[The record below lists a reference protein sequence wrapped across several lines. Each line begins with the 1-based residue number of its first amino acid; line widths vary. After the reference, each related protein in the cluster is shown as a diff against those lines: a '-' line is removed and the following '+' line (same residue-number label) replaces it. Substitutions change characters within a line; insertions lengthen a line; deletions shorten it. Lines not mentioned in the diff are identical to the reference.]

1 MIRTLL
7 EKSFKIQTFI
17 MLGWRNLW
25 RQKRRS
31 LVVILSVTVGV
42 VLMLLQI
49 GIMNGMITQ
58 MLDNNIS
65 TKLGHITISKK
76 GFFDDMKLE
85 SNFYP
90 DPLVLDKIGKK
101 KNVVA
106 VAPRIKA
113 FAMIRTSEASRG
125 VIVMGIYPDMEKK
138 ISKINE
144 YTLKDE
150 GSRYLDDPAS
160 NDILISKSL
169 AEKLDVYVGDKI
181 VLLVQDED
189 NEMSG
194 VGLTIK
200 GLFQTPVRDYDNGVV
215 YMGIKRLQE
224 ITGLKDNVSEV
235 MVITTNKDN
244 VDSVKPGLLDI
255 IDNKKLEIL
264 TWKEMAPFL
273 LSAIAMI
280 DKQMI
285 IFYFIVF
292 ITIIFSI
299 ANTLVMSIME
309 RFHELGVMKSIGT
322 RPSQIFFII
331 MFEALNLG
339 AVGLGA
345 GVLISIT
352 AVNVLAIKGIDFS
365 LFMEAMRQWGAGSI
379 IYPLLFVRDIII
391 SIVVVELTTLVAA
404 IYPAVKA
411 ARIKPLEAL
420 HYI

>member
-1 MIRTLL
+1 MITTTM
-7 EKSFKIQTFI
+7 ETAKTFI
-17 MLGWRNLW
+17 LLGWRNLW

-31 LVVILSVTVGV
+31 LVVILSITIGV

-49 GIMNGMITQ
+49 AIMNGMITQ
-58 MLDNNIS
+58 MLENNIS
-65 TKLGHITISKK
+65 TKLGHISIAKK

-85 SNFYP
+85 SNFFP
-90 DPLVLDKIGKK
+90 DPSMLDRIRNE

-106 VAPRIKA
+106 VAPRVKA
-113 FAMIRTSEASRG
+113 FAMIRSSETSRG
-125 VIVMGIYPDMEKK
+125 VIVMGVYPDREKK

-144 YTLKDE
+144 YTLAE
-150 GSRYLDDPAS
+150 QGGRYLDDPAS

-169 AEKLDVYVGDKI
+169 AEKLDVSVGDKI
-181 VLLVQDED
+181 VLLVHDED
-189 NEMSG
+189 SEMTNY
-194 VGLTIK
+194 GLTVR
-200 GLFQTPVRDYDNGVV
+200 GLFQTPVRDYDNGVI

-235 MVITTNKDN
+235 MVITTNKN
-244 VDSVKPGLLDI
+244 VVDSVKPRIVKSVAD
-255 IDNKKLEIL
+255 DNLEIL

-285 IFYFIVF
+285 VFYFIVF

-299 ANTLVMSIME
+299 ANTLIMSIME

-331 MFEALNLG
+331 MFEAMNLG
-339 AVGLGA
+339 AVGLGV
-345 GVLISIT
+345 GVLISIA
-352 AVNVLAIKGIDFS
+352 AVNILAIKGIDFS

-379 IYPLLFVRDIII
+379 IYPLIYARDIVI
-391 SIVVVELTTLVAA
+391 SVVVVEFTTLLAA
-404 IYPAVKA
+404 VYPAVKA

>member
-1 MIRTLL
+1 MIVNIMETA
-7 EKSFKIQTFI
+7 KTFI
-17 MLGWRNLW
+17 LLGWRNLW

-31 LVVILSVTVGV
+31 LVVILSVTIGV

-85 SNFYP
+85 SNFFP
-90 DPLVLDKIGKK
+90 DPRVLEKIGKQ

-106 VAPRIKA
+106 VTPRVKA

-125 VIVMGIYPDMEKK
+125 VIVMGIYPDREKN

-144 YTLKDE
+144 YTLRE
-150 GSRYLDDPAS
+150 GGSRYLDDPAS

-169 AEKLDVYVGDKI
+169 AEKLDVFVGDKI
-181 VLLVQDED
+181 VLLVQDSD

-235 MVITTNKDN
+235 MVITTNKDM
-244 VDSVKPGLLDI
+244 VDSVKPGLLKIANDQ
-255 IDNKKLEIL
+255 NLEIL

-331 MFEALNLG
+331 MFEAMNLG
-339 AVGLGA
+339 AVGLAA
-345 GVLISIT
+345 GVLISIA
-352 AVNVLAIKGIDFS
+352 AVNILAIKGIDFS

-379 IYPLLFVRDIII
+379 VFPLLYVRDIII
-391 SIVVVELTTLVAA
+391 SVVVVEFTTLLAA
-404 IYPAVKA
+404 VYPAVKA

>member
-1 MIRTLL
+1 MIANMMETAINI
-7 EKSFKIQTFI
+7 KTFI

-31 LVVILSVTVGV
+31 LVVILSITIGV

-49 GIMNGMITQ
+49 AIMNGMITQ
-58 MLDNNIS
+58 MLENNIS
-65 TKLGHITISKK
+65 TKLGHISIAKK

-85 SNFYP
+85 SNFLP
-90 DPLVLDKIGKK
+90 DPRMLDRISKE

-106 VAPRIKA
+106 VAPRVKA

-125 VIVMGIYPDMEKK
+125 VIVMGIYPDREKN

-144 YTLKDE
+144 YTLNEE
-150 GSRYLDDPAS
+150 GSRYLDDPSA
-160 NDILISKSL
+160 NDILISKTL
-169 AEKLDVYVGDKI
+169 AEKLDVVVGDKV

-189 NEMSG
+189 NEMTG
-194 VGLTIK
+194 VGLTVR

-235 MVITTNKDN
+235 MVIVKNKDI
-244 VDSVKPGLLDI
+244 VDSVKPRIMKSVAD
-255 IDNKKLEIL
+255 DDLEIL

-285 IFYFIVF
+285 VFYFIVF

-299 ANTLVMSIME
+299 ANTLIMSIME

-331 MFEALNLG
+331 MFEAMNLG
-339 AVGLGA
+339 AVGLAA
-345 GVLISIT
+345 GVVVSIA
-352 AVNVLAIKGIDFS
+352 AVNILAIKGIDFS
-365 LFMEAMRQWGAGSI
+365 LFMEAMRQWGAGSV
-379 IYPLLFVRDIII
+379 IYPLIYVKDIII
-391 SIVVVELTTLVAA
+391 SIVVVEFTTLLAA
-404 IYPAVKA
+404 MYPALKA

>member
-1 MIRTLL
+1 MKNNVFDFTI
-7 EKSFKIQTFI
+7 KIKTFI

-31 LVVILSVTVGV
+31 LVVMLSITIGV
-42 VLMLLQI
+42 ILMLLQI
-49 GIMNGMITQ
+49 ALMNGMMSQ

-65 TKLGHITISKK
+65 TKLGHIAVSKK
-76 GFFDDMKLE
+76 GFFNDMKLE

-90 DPLVLDKIGKK
+90 DPRILDSIRKEKD
-101 KNVVA
+101 VVA
-106 VAPRIKA
+106 VSPRIKA

-125 VIVMGIYPDMEKK
+125 VIVMGIYPDREKK

-144 YTLKDE
+144 YTIKKE
-150 GSRYLDDPAS
+150 GSSYLDDPAAS
-160 NDILISKSL
+160 EILVSKSL
-169 AEKLDVYVGDKI
+169 AEKLDVSVGDKI
-181 VLLVQDED
+181 VLLVQDEE

-194 VGLTIK
+194 VGLTVK
-200 GLFQTPVRDYDNGVV
+200 GLFQTPVKDYDNGVV

-224 ITGLKDNVSEV
+224 ITGLKNNVSEV

-244 VDSVKPGLLDI
+244 VDSVKPGLIGL
-255 IDNKKLEIL
+255 IDNKDLEVL

-331 MFEALNLG
+331 MFEAMNLG
-339 AVGLGA
+339 AVGLAA
-345 GVLISIT
+345 GVVISII
-352 AVNVLAIKGIDFS
+352 AVNILALTGIDFS
-365 LFMEAMRQWGAGSI
+365 LFNEAMRQWGAGSI
-379 IYPLLFVRDIII
+379 VFPLIYAKDIVI
-391 SIVVVELTTLVAA
+391 SVVVVEFTTMLAA